1 MMTTTDNDS
10 STISLEVVK
19 QEQVPIEE
27 NFRKVLNSQIETK
40 SCLSNIITDLD
51 NFDKKISQPLQA
63 YTPNFYIEI
72 LFLIS
77 AKSFNTLNII
87 FYLVFIFFYSIF
99 IKKNPYIFII
109 VFIHVIIGLLITL
122 IIKKIIGRERP
133 ILTVKRYFY
142 KVRTK
147 ELTNSMPSGDSL
159 QSANFSMM
167 IILYLGNNS
176 RFFSLL
182 FIPMSMIGRVF
193 YSCHYWFDCFI
204 GAFLGIII
212 SYGCYLLINKFNL
225 NNF

>member
-51 NFDKKISQPLQA
+51 NFDKKISQPLQT
-63 YTPNFYIEI
+63 YTPNIYIEI

-142 KVRTK
+142 KVRTQ

>member
-142 KVRTK
+142 KVRTQ

>member
-1 MMTTTDNDS
+1 MMTTTDNDVS
-10 STISLEVVK
+10 PISLEVVK

-27 NFRKVLNSQIETK
+27 NFGKVKFKTK
-40 SCLSNIITDLD
+40 SCLSNCISDLD
-51 NFDKKISQPLQA
+51 NFDKKISQPLQT
-63 YTPNFYIEI
+63 YTPNFYIEV

-77 AKSFNTLNII
+77 AISFNTLNII
-87 FYLVFIFFYSIF
+87 LYLLFIFFYSTF

-109 VFIHVIIGLLITL
+109 VFIHVIIGLLFTL
-122 IIKKIIGRERP
+122 TIKKIIGRERP

-147 ELTNSMPSGDSL
+147 ELMNSMPSGDSL
-159 QSANFSMM
+159 QSANFAMM
-167 IILYLGNNS
+167 MILYLGNNS

-182 FIPMSMIGRVF
+182 FIPVAMIGRVF

-212 SYGCYLLINKFNL
+212 SYGCYFFINKFNL

>member
-27 NFRKVLNSQIETK
+27 NFRKVLNTQIETK

-51 NFDKKISQPLQA
+51 NFDKKISQPLQT

-142 KVRTK
+142 KVRTQ

>member
-27 NFRKVLNSQIETK
+27 NFRKVLNTQIETK

-51 NFDKKISQPLQA
+51 NFDKKISQPLQT
-63 YTPNFYIEI
+63 YTPNLYIEI

-142 KVRTK
+142 KVRTQ

-167 IILYLGNNS
+167 IILYSGNNS

>member
-1 MMTTTDNDS
+1 MTTTDNDS

-27 NFRKVLNSQIETK
+27 NFRKVLNTQIETK

-142 KVRTK
+142 KVRTQ

>member
-10 STISLEVVK
+10 SPISLEVVK

-27 NFRKVLNSQIETK
+27 NFRKVLNTQIETK

-142 KVRTK
+142 KVRTQ

>member
-27 NFRKVLNSQIETK
+27 NFRKVLNTQIETK

-142 KVRTK
+142 KVRTQ

>member
-27 NFRKVLNSQIETK
+27 NFRKVLNTQIETK

-51 NFDKKISQPLQA
+51 NFDKKISQPLQT
-63 YTPNFYIEI
+63 YTPNIYIEI

-142 KVRTK
+142 KVRTQ